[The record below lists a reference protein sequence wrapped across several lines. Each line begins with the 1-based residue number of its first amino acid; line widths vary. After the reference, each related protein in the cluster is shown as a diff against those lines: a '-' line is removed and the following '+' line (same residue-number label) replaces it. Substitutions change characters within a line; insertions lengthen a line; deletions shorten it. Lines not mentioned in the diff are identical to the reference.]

1 MNSVRCLTFLKHTPL
16 LCAALALSLGSAS
29 AQISTA
35 PDSSSSTTVSPFESS
50 SNPVQL
56 SDDTG
61 APVSGIS
68 GSTALPSAPSPHGS
82 GGGQYDNRGGG
93 GGGASGIRSH
103 LTYEVGGGMNAPS
116 SDSSPY
122 ITWGG
127 NITVGGGY
135 RFNRNLS
142 VMLEYQF
149 IDDKVPG
156 AIIAEAGASGGHDH
170 IWSLSLDPVY
180 EFNPKSAIGFYAT
193 GGYGFYRKVTS
204 FTDPQQSTYCDYFYG
219 CYPTTQNVVVGHF
232 SSNQGGWSIGGGLEH
247 RFAGWN
253 GDGRMRIFAEARYLD
268 VLSPAVNGITPNGLG
283 VTTVGAD
290 TKIIP
295 VTVGLRF

>member
-1 MNSVRCLTFLKHTPL
+1 MTSDRCLSLVRHTTL
-16 LCAALALSLGSAS
+16 LCAAFALSIGSAS
-29 AQISTA
+29 AQISNT
-35 PDSSSSTTVSPFESS
+35 PESSSSVAASSWESS
-50 SNPVQL
+50 SNPTQL
-56 SDDTG
+56 EDAG
-61 APVSGIS
+61 MP
-68 GSTALPSAPSPHGS
+68 GSAALPAAPAANGS
-82 GGGQYDNRGGG
+82 GGQYDNRPRRGGG
-93 GGGASGIRSH
+93 PGGIMSH
-103 LTYEVGGGMNAPS
+103 MTYEVGGGFNAPT

-127 NITVGGGY
+127 NVTVGGGY
-135 RFNRNLS
+135 RFNNNFSL
-142 VMLEYQF
+142 MAEYQF
-149 IDDKVPG
+149 IDSKLPG
-156 AIIAEAGASGGHDH
+156 QIIAEAGATGGHDH
-170 IWSLSLDPVY
+170 IWSLTLDPVY
-180 EFNPKSAIGFYAT
+180 EFNPKSSIGFYAT

-219 CYPTTQNVVVGHF
+219 CGTITQNVVVGHF

-253 GDGRMRIFAEARYLD
+253 CDGKMKIFAEARYLD